1 MGSSAGASPIFL
13 VRSYMKNI
21 FLMVVVSLLVNVF
34 ISGCVT
40 INKKAE
46 CENEIDVK
54 KNDDG
59 SITIFNIKSVCDTN
73 KRTYKNMTYNV
84 SRKSVTYS
92 DIQEDSVLFGI
103 LTPLENA
110 KNHFILM
117 ISGFYSSWYN
127 IAPLMS
133 EFNNAGY
140 PIVEVN
146 YRGTSSMDMYD
157 KSFGIKEV
165 DDFLCIVKYI
175 KETYGPDTKI
185 SVYAN
190 SYGSLI
196 ALNAINRTDD
206 IYKVCYEAFLYDLDK
221 IEQKFLE
228 GGAMARLFVGDMSFK
243 NHQYFYPKVQL
254 PNINPKLPML
264 FYWGENDDQA
274 PKKDIETVREL
285 VKDKN
290 ATIKIVPKVGHS
302 FRFGYP
308 MTQQEVD
315 HHNMSI
321 VRFLTE

>member
-1 MGSSAGASPIFL
+1 MA
-13 VRSYMKNI
+13 
-21 FLMVVVSLLVNVF
+21 VVSLL
-34 ISGCVT
+34 ISLCSCFTSCIT

-46 CENEIDVK
+46 CENEIDVR

-59 SITIFNIKSVCDTN
+59 TVTIFNIQSVCDTSI
-73 KRTYKNMTYNV
+73 RRYPDMTYKLQ
-84 SRKSVTYS
+84 RKTVTFS
-92 DIQEDSVLFGI
+92 EIQEDSVSFGI
-103 LTPLENA
+103 LLPKEKQ

-117 ISGFYSSWYN
+117 IGGFFSSNYN
-127 IAPLMS
+127 ILPLES
-133 EFNNAGY
+133 YFINAGY
-140 PIVEVN
+140 ATIEVN
-146 YRGTSSMDMYD
+146 YRGTSVMDHYE

-175 KETYGPDTKI
+175 KDTYGADTKI

-190 SYGSLI
+190 SYGGLI
-196 ALNAINRTDD
+196 ALNAINRADD

-221 IEQKFLE
+221 IEQKFLD

-254 PNINPKLPML
+254 PIINPNLPML

-274 PKKDIETVREL
+274 PNKDIETVREL
-285 VKDKN
+285 LKDKN
-290 ATIKIVPKVGHS
+290 ATLKIVPKVGHS

-315 HHNMSI
+315 QHNMSI
-321 VRFLTE
+321 VKFLTE

>member
-1 MGSSAGASPIFL
+1 MKKLLFLFLLITLSSSFT
-13 VRSYMKNI
+13 S
-21 FLMVVVSLLVNVF
+21 
-34 ISGCVT
+34 CVT

-46 CENEIDVK
+46 CENELDVK
-54 KNDDG
+54 KNDNG
-59 SITIFNIKSVCDTN
+59 SLTIFNIRSVCDTN
-73 KRTYKNMTYNV
+73 IRTYKDMTYNV
-84 SRKSVTYS
+84 LVKSVTYK
-92 DIQEDSVLFGI
+92 DIQEDSVVFGI
-103 LTPLENA
+103 LSPVENA

-117 ISGFYSSWYN
+117 IGGFYSSNYN
-127 IAPLMS
+127 IIPLAS
-133 EFNNAGY
+133 YFNNAGY

-146 YRGTSSMDMYD
+146 YRSQSTMKMYE

-175 KETYGPDTKI
+175 KETYGADTKI

-190 SYGSLI
+190 SYGGLI

-228 GGAMARLFVGDMSFK
+228 GGVAARLLVGDMSFK
-243 NHQYFYPKVQL
+243 NYQYFYPKVQL
-254 PNINPKLPML
+254 PIINPKLPML

-285 VKDKN
+285 LKDKN
-290 ATIKIVPKVGHS
+290 ATLKIVPKVGHS

-315 HHNMSI
+315 QHNMSI